1 MFYYLGNKIKDKIPE
16 KERLGTNKQKSWKY
30 GYNEKHDVVII
41 SKDGTVGDIYY
52 VNGIH
57 VGLPEAPKERKQ
69 ILNWDKTATNQKFTH
84 TPLPN
89 GLTEKTQYQEQYKE
103 YITEEIRRRK
113 DGVFIYI
120 KGEPVYLSGL
130 SYYLYQWCKLDEGY
144 PNFRVVQNELML
156 FWEACKAD
164 SRSYGVC
171 YVKNRRFGWSTICDA
186 ELVYSGTQYKN
197 KKIGIVSKTSGD
209 AKEMFDIAFDIFK
222 RLPPFFQPNWDKQV
236 SSRIVMKKSGK
247 ASDSEMAEGID
258 TYIRH
263 YSTALNSM
271 DGGKK
276 VFRSAVDECGKFPK
290 DVPFNKYWKII
301 KTSHR
306 QGSRIVGKSMVG
318 STVNSKKKG
327 GAEFEDIYK
336 QSEQLERNAN
346 NQTASGLYKLF
357 IPAYLGFEGKYDV
370 YGFSIV
376 DNPKEKTLTD
386 EGTYTTVGAKEYLLN
401 EAKALER
408 NPEDLNEQYR
418 QFPFTEKDAFRDE
431 SGDCEFNLIKLT
443 EQTEYNK
450 DELDEIY
457 NGEKILGN
465 NNIERG
471 NFMWKD
477 GVQDTQVV
485 WHPDPENG
493 RFWIKKGCH
502 PPIEFRNKKEKK
514 FYNGITSWAPIGGHL
529 GAFGVDPYNRD
540 KSADGRGS
548 KGAIH
553 LSTTTNTSTLPNEC
567 FILEYIDR
575 AKKVTIFFEEV
586 LMAMVYYS
594 IPMLSELSNEA
605 FLQYIL
611 DRGYR
616 HYSLNNP
623 FKGYHELNHT
633 EKKLGG
639 APPQNTK
646 IADQQFYAIE
656 AYVQD
661 NLGVAHD
668 NRNRQKGVMGDMPFT
683 RTLEQW
689 IEVDLKDRTKYD
701 AYISSSLSRLG
712 CQRRIKKEAP
722 KNQQR
727 TNPFQKYDNQGQ
739 ISKAL

>member
-1 MFYYLGNKIKDKIPE
+1 MIFYLGNLSENQVDE
-16 KERLGTNKQKSWKY
+16 KVRLGKNKLKSWKY
-30 GYNEKHDVVII
+30 GYDEESDVVII
-41 SKDGTVGDIYY
+41 SKDGTLGAIYTVSGIRVGF
-52 VNGIH
+52 
-57 VGLPEAPKERKQ
+57 PEPPSDRKK
-69 ILNWDKTATNQKFTH
+69 IINWDKTLKNQRLKH
-84 TPLPN
+84 KPLPN
-89 GLTEKTQYQEQYKE
+89 GLTDKTQRSADYRE
-103 YITEEIRRRK
+103 YIEEEIRRRHE
-113 DGVFIYI
+113 GIFAYV
-120 KGEPVYLSGL
+120 KGELVYLTGL
-130 SYYLYQWCKLDEGY
+130 AYYLYQWCKLDDGY
-144 PNFRVVQNELML
+144 PNFRVAQNELMI

-164 SRSYGVC
+164 RRSYGVC

-186 ELVYSGTQYKN
+186 ELVYSGTQYRN
-197 KKIGIVSKTSGD
+197 KKLGIVSKTSGD

-222 RLPPFFQPNWDKQV
+222 RLPSFFQPTFDKQTT
-236 SSRIVMKKSGK
+236 SRIVMKKPKKDTGSNI
-247 ASDSEMAEGID
+247 EEGID

-290 DVPFNKYWKII
+290 DVPFNRYWNVI

-306 QGSRIVGKSMVG
+306 QGSRIVGKAMVG

-327 GAEFEDIYK
+327 GAEFESVYN
-336 QSEQLERNAN
+336 QSNQYERNPN
-346 NQTASGLYKLF
+346 GQTASGLYKLF
-357 IPAYLGFEGKYDV
+357 IPAYLGFEGKYDE

-376 DNPKEKTLTD
+376 DNPKVKIMTD
-386 EGTYTTVGAKEYLLN
+386 EGIYTTVGSREYLEN

-408 NPEDLNEQYR
+408 NPEDLNEQLR

-431 SGDCEFNLIKLT
+431 SGDCEFNIIKLS
-443 EQTEYNK
+443 EQEDHNK
-450 DELDEIY
+450 EELEEIFD
-457 NGEKILGN
+457 GVKILGN
-465 NNIERG
+465 NDIERG
-471 NFMWKD
+471 NFTWRN
-477 GVQDTQVV
+477 GVQDTEVI
-485 WHPDPENG
+485 WNPNPIG
-493 RFWIKKGCH
+493 RFWIKKECH

-514 FYNGITSWAPIGGHL
+514 FKNGITAYAPIGEHL
-529 GAFGVDPYNRD
+529 GGFGVDPYNRD

-553 LSTTTNTSTLPNEC
+553 LSTTTNVSTLPNES

-605 FLQYIL
+605 FLQYIY

-623 FKGYHELNHT
+623 FKNYQELSHT

-639 APPQNTK
+639 APPQSTK

-656 AYVQD
+656 SYIED
-661 NLGVAHD
+661 NIGIAHD
-668 NRNRQKGVMGDMPFT
+668 NRNRPKGTMGNMPFT

-689 IEVDLKDRTKYD
+689 REVDLADRTKYD
-701 AYISSSLSRLG
+701 AFISSSLSRLA
-712 CQRRIKKEAP
+712 CQRRIKKKETI
-722 KNQQR
+722 KR
-727 TNPFQKYDNQGQ
+727 KFINPFTKH
-739 ISKAL
+739 

>member
-1 MFYYLGNKIKDKIPE
+1 MIFYLGNLSDNQVDEKI
-16 KERLGTNKQKSWKY
+16 RLGKNKLKSWKY
-30 GYNEKHDVVII
+30 GYDEENDVIII
-41 SKDGTVGDIYY
+41 SKDGTLGSIYT
-52 VNGIH
+52 VSGIRI
-57 VGLPEAPKERKQ
+57 GFPEPPTDRKQ
-69 ILNWDKTATNQKFTH
+69 ILNWDKTAKNQRLKH
-84 TPLPN
+84 APLPS
-89 GLTEKTQYQEQYKE
+89 GLNDKTQRSSDYRQYIE
-103 YITEEIRRRK
+103 EEIRRRHE
-113 DGVFIYI
+113 GVFAYI
-120 KGEPVYLSGL
+120 KGELVYLTGL
-130 SYYLYQWCKLDEGY
+130 AYYLYQWCKLDDGY
-144 PNFRVVQNELML
+144 PNFRVAQNELMI

-164 SRSYGVC
+164 RRSYGIC

-186 ELVYSGTQYKN
+186 ELVYSGTQYRN
-197 KKIGIVSKTSGD
+197 KKLGIVSKTNGD

-222 RLPPFFQPNWDKQV
+222 RLPPFFQPTFDKQTT
-236 SSRIVMKKSGK
+236 SRIVMKKPKKDTGSNI
-247 ASDSEMAEGID
+247 EEGID
-258 TYIRH
+258 TYIRY

-290 DVPFNKYWKII
+290 DVPFNKYWNVI

-306 QGSRIVGKSMVG
+306 QGSRIVGKAMVG

-327 GAEFEDIYK
+327 GAEFEGVYK
-336 QSEQLERNAN
+336 QSNQFERNPN
-346 NQTASGLYKLF
+346 GQTASGLYKLF
-357 IPAYLGFEGKYDV
+357 IPAYLGFEGKYDE

-376 DNPKEKTLTD
+376 DNPKVKTLTD
-386 EGTYTTVGAKEYLLN
+386 EGIYTTVGSREYLEN

-408 NPEDLNEQYR
+408 NPEDLNEQLR

-431 SGDCEFNLIKLT
+431 SGDCEFNIIKLT
-443 EQTEYNK
+443 EQEDHNK
-450 DELDEIY
+450 EELEEIY
-457 NGEKILGN
+457 DGVKILGN
-465 NNIERG
+465 NDIERG
-471 NFMWKD
+471 NFTWRN
-477 GVQDTQVV
+477 GIQDTEVI
-485 WHPDPENG
+485 WNPNPIG

-514 FYNGITSWAPIGGHL
+514 FKNGLIAYAPIGEHL
-529 GAFGVDPYNRD
+529 GGFGVDPYNRD

-553 LSTTTNTSTLPNEC
+553 LSTTTNVSTLPNES

-605 FLQYIL
+605 FLQYIY

-623 FKGYHELNHT
+623 FKNYQELNPT

-656 AYVQD
+656 SYIED
-661 NLGVAHD
+661 NIGVAHD
-668 NRNRQKGVMGDMPFT
+668 NRNRQKGTMGDMPFT

-689 IEVDLKDRTKYD
+689 RDVDLADRTKYD
-701 AYISSSLSRLG
+701 AFISSSLSRLA
-712 CQRRIKKEAP
+712 CQRRIKKKEIVRR
-722 KNQQR
+722 QFI
-727 TNPFQKYDNQGQ
+727 NPFTKH
-739 ISKAL
+739 

>member
-1 MFYYLGNKIKDKIPE
+1 MFHYLGKKIKEKVPE
-16 KERLGTNKQKSWKY
+16 KERLGTNKLKSWKY
-30 GYNEKHDVVII
+30 GYHEEYDVIII
-41 SKDGTVGDIYY
+41 SKDGTLGDIYY
-52 VNGIH
+52 VNGIYI
-57 VGLPEAPKERKQ
+57 GLPETPKDRKK
-69 ILNWDKTATNQKFTH
+69 ILNWDKTSINQKFKH
-84 TPLPN
+84 IPLPD
-89 GLTEKTQYQEQYKE
+89 GLNDKTQYQEQYKE
-103 YITEEIRRRK
+103 YITEEISRRK
-113 DGVFIYI
+113 NGVFVYI
-120 KGEPVYLSGL
+120 KGTPVYLSGL

-144 PNFRVVQNELML
+144 PNFRVIQNELML

-164 SRSYGVC
+164 NRCYGVC

-186 ELVYSGTQYKN
+186 ELVYSGTQHKN
-197 KKIGIVSKTSGD
+197 KKLGIVSKTSGD

-222 RLPPFFQPNWDKQV
+222 RLPPFFQPNWDKQT
-236 SSRIVMKKSGK
+236 SSRIIMKKSGK
-247 ASDSEMAEGID
+247 ASDYDMAEGID
-258 TYIRH
+258 TYIIH

-306 QGSRIVGKSMVG
+306 QGSRIVGKAMLG

-327 GAEFEDIYK
+327 GAEFEDIYT
-336 QSEQLERNAN
+336 QSNQFERNAN
-346 NQTASGLYKLF
+346 QQTASGLYKLF

-376 DNPKEKTLTD
+376 DTPEVKTLTD
-386 EGTYTTVGAKEYLLN
+386 EGTYTKVGAKEYLLN

-431 SGDCEFNLIKLT
+431 SGDCEFNIIKLS
-443 EQTEYNK
+443 EQVDHNK
-450 DELDEIY
+450 EELDEIY

-465 NNIERG
+465 NDIERG
-471 NFMWKD
+471 NFMWKG
-477 GVQDTQVV
+477 GVRDTEVV
-485 WHPDPENG
+485 WNPNPEG
-493 RFWIKKGCH
+493 RFWIKRECH
-502 PPIEFRNKKEKK
+502 PPIEYRNKKEKK
-514 FYNGITSWAPIGGHL
+514 FYNGILAWSPIGAHL

-553 LSTTTNTSTLPNEC
+553 LSTTTNTSSLPNET

-605 FLQYIL
+605 FLQFVL

-623 FKGYHELNHT
+623 FKAYHELNPT

-656 AYVQD
+656 SFIEDYI
-661 NLGVAHD
+661 GVAHD
-668 NRNRQKGVMGDMPFT
+668 NRNRQKGEMGNMPFS

-689 IEVDLKDRTKYD
+689 KEVDLKDRTKYD

-722 KNQQR
+722 KNQKR
-727 TNPFQKYDNQGQ
+727 RNPFQKYDNEGQ